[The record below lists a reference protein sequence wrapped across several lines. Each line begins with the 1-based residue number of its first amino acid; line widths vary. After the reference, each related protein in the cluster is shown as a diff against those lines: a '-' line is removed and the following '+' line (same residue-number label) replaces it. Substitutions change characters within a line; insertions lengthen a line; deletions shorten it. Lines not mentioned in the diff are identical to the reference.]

1 MLLRFVRA
9 GTRSF
14 ARRPLGHLPS
24 IFHSFRNEKRVLSVF
39 SSSRCIPR
47 SYSTKTPSG
56 TSSEVSFSPEKLLQ
70 ALEMM
75 ADSSDSL
82 PPIPPEQDQENFWRA
97 YLLANQIIMYLAA
110 RAPTDAETFAAIFQS
125 ASVPEDSAVARG
137 RAGVLKITEQIIK
150 TMNGIT
156 PTSSLRSS
164 HSEVFQAYE
173 ALQKVHDAY
182 AYVSPTKEDVND
194 LEKWS
199 KFFVGLRTELVEF
212 TLQVGTVVEGWES
225 AELQINQ

>member
-1 MLLRFVRA
+1 
-9 GTRSF
+9 
-14 ARRPLGHLPS
+14 
-24 IFHSFRNEKRVLSVF
+24 
-39 SSSRCIPR
+39 
-47 SYSTKTPSG
+47 
-56 TSSEVSFSPEKLLQ
+56 
-70 ALEMM
+70 MM

-110 RAPTDAETFAAIFQS
+110 RPPTDAETFAAIFQS

-164 HSEVFQAYE
+164 HSEVFQAYG

-182 AYVSPTKEDVND
+182 VSPNKEDVND

-225 AELQINQ
+225 AELQINE